1 MPEPRFD
8 PDSIDPDSIVRA
20 AMDADPA
27 TVAVVPRR
35 RMHGPGC
42 VMAPFMTL
50 AEAAANC
57 GVDPAGLV
65 RELRAAVRPRPGVPT

>member
-8 PDSIDPDSIVRA
+8 PDSIGPD
-20 AMDADPA
+20 
-27 TVAVVPRR
+27 
-35 RMHGPGC
+35 C

-57 GVDPAGLV
+57 GVDPAALV
-65 RELRAAVRPRPGVPT
+65 REPRAVVRARPGVPT